1 MQSWR
6 PGLYSGSL
14 SGRRFAE
21 ERAAPTTTR
30 PRTCF
35 ERKEPWFGLT
45 ALDDDDDD
53 DENLLSFFVFF
64 ENTRAINRAE
74 RAD

>member
-21 ERAAPTTTR
+21 ERAAQTTTR

-53 DENLLSFFVFF
+53 DENLLSFSFF
-64 ENTRAINRAE
+64 LKTPRAINQG
-74 RAD
+74 

>member
-21 ERAAPTTTR
+21 ERAAQTTTR

-53 DENLLSFFVFF
+53 DDDENLLSFSFF
-64 ENTRAINRAE
+64 LKTPRAINQG
-74 RAD
+74 

>member
-21 ERAAPTTTR
+21 ERAAQTTTR

-53 DENLLSFFVFF
+53 DDDDDENLEFFLFFF
-64 ENTRAINRAE
+64 ENTRAINQG
-74 RAD
+74 